1 MKTTIIDNKI
11 LLSKKGHK
19 ELKKAIALLEH
30 QLKNVRQE
38 LHDADKSQS
47 REEQLERV
55 EKLHQ
60 LHAIE
65 SELSDKKA
73 TLKQSSVLPSRQN
86 SLKVALGSVVELIDK
101 QGKKFRY
108 TLVESLE
115 ANPSDGRISILSP
128 LGQTLVGKTARD
140 TIEWITNSGKQSMRL
155 VSIM

>member
-11 LLSKKGHK
+11 LLSKKGYK
-19 ELKKAIALLEH
+19 ELKKTIASLEQ
-30 QLKNVRQE
+30 QLKKVRQE

-60 LHAIE
+60 LHSLE
-65 SELSDKKA
+65 SELSDRKA
-73 TLKQSSVLPSRQN
+73 TLKQSSVLPAKQN
-86 SLKVALGSVVELIDK
+86 SIRVALGSVVELIDK
-101 QGKKFRY
+101 RGKSFRY

-128 LGQTLVGKTARD
+128 LGQTLVGKTALD
-140 TIEWITNSGKQSMRL
+140 TIEWIASGGKQTMKLMR
-155 VSIM
+155 VM